1 MLLWSAQLVSTLGSA
16 TSSVVYPLLILALTR
31 SPAAAGIASALR
43 VVPYLLFALPV
54 GALIDRWDRKRVMI
68 LCDVGRLLA
77 VACIP
82 LALWFDVLALWQ
94 IYAVSFVEGS
104 LFVFFNLAEV
114 AALPRVVPA
123 AMLPAAT
130 AQNHAAFD
138 GAQVAG
144 PSIGTLL
151 FQTLGRAAPF
161 VADALSYLVSAVSLS
176 LIRSSFRGEAPP
188 AAGSLRSQIAEGFRW
203 LWGQPL
209 IRTMAFITGGV
220 NFAYAATPLLMIVLA
235 KRLGASDIDIGMMF
249 TIGGLGGV
257 VGSLL
262 GGRVQRRFSFGEVIV
277 FVVCAQAL
285 LFPLYLAAP
294 SVMLLG
300 VVYAAIYVMA
310 PVYNVVQFSYR
321 VALIPD
327 ALQGRVNSIF
337 RLLAFGFH
345 PLGAAVC
352 GLLLEYVGPEWTVAV
367 FGICYV
373 AVAALTALSR
383 DVRGAPRLSQQGA
396 LR

>member
-138 GAQVAG
+138 AAQVAG

-188 AAGSLRSQIAEGFRW
+188 AASSLRSQIAEGFRW

-300 VVYAAIYVMA
+300 AVYAAIYVMA

-327 ALQGRVNSIF
+327 ALQGRVNSTF
-337 RLLAFGFH
+337 RLLAFGFMAAMG
-345 PLGAAVC
+345 LGDHLETLAKAFAGGV
-352 GLLLEYVGPEWTVAV
+352 LL
-367 FGICYV
+367 GI
-373 AVAALTALSR
+373 
-383 DVRGAPRLSQQGA
+383 GE
-396 LR
+396 

>member
-1 MLLWSAQLVSTLGSA
+1 MLLWNAQLVSTLGTAAS
-16 TSSVVYPLLILALTR
+16 TIVYPLLILALTR

-68 LCDVGRLLA
+68 LCDIGRLLA
-77 VACIP
+77 VLCIP
-82 LALWFDVLALWQ
+82 VAIWLDALALWQ

-114 AALPRVVPA
+114 AALPRVVA
-123 AMLPAAT
+123 ASQLPAAT

-138 GAQVAG
+138 AAQVAG

-161 VADALSYLVSAVSLS
+161 LADALSYLVSAVSLS
-176 LIRSSFRGEAPP
+176 LIRPGFRDTAPPP
-188 AAGSLRSQIAEGFRW
+188 AASLGAQIAEGFRW

-209 IRTMAFITGGV
+209 IRTMAFVTGGI

-249 TIGGLGGV
+249 TVGGV
-257 VGSLL
+257 GGVIGSLV
-262 GGRVQRRFSFGEVIV
+262 GGRIQRTFSFGAVIV
-277 FVVCAQAL
+277 FVVCAQAT

-294 SVMLLG
+294 NIMLLG
-300 VVYAAIYVMA
+300 AVYAAIYVMA
-310 PVYNVVQFSYR
+310 PVYNVVQFSR
-321 VALIPD
+321 RIAMIPD

-337 RLLAFGFH
+337 RLLAFGFN
-345 PLGAAVC
+345 PLGAAV
-352 GLLLEYVGPEWTVAV
+352 GGVQLEHAGPGGTVAV
-367 FGICYV
+367 
-373 AVAALTALSR
+373 LTALSR
-383 DVRGAPRLSQQGA
+383 DVRHAPALAQQGA
-396 LR
+396 H